1 MHKAIVII
9 CGVVA
14 SLVPLVIVIGK
25 LFTGIGA
32 IIKIAPMLGTAFTFL
47 TGPVGLVVAAIAAA
61 IAIGVALY
69 KNWDKIKAAASVLLN
84 AITNVFAKI
93 KTAITGPMAAARD
106 FVKKVIDKIKS
117 FFNFKVK
124 LPHIK
129 LPHFSIR
136 PRGWKLG
143 DLLEGSIPH
152 LGIEWYAKGGIFNSP
167 SVIGVGEK
175 GPEAVLPIEK
185 LQGMMA
191 TMADDIVNGMTT
203 GMRLAGTGEQTVLES
218 GEKINAVI
226 GDGAGVLSLTAI
238 VCSIVFMLLLVFINK
253 KLQWKWL
260 ESFAMPLAM
269 ILSMVV
275 IVLLNTYA
283 PSLAAIEWRY

>member
-1 MHKAIVII
+1 MNAAKEAGYELGNTVLPLITPLLEKLAEKIKAAAEWWGNLSPGMQKAIVII
-9 CGVVA
+9 GGVVA
-14 SLVPLVIVIGK
+14 AIGPLVIVIGK

-84 AITNVFAKI
+84 AIKNVFAKI

-106 FVKKVIDKIKS
+106 FVKKVVDKIKS

-203 GMRLAGTGEQTVLES
+203 GMRLAGTGEQIISIPIYLYPSGPKMGEETV
-218 GEKINAVI
+218 KIY
-226 GDGAGVLSLTAI
+226 DKY
-238 VCSIVFMLLLVFINK
+238 K
-253 KLQWKWL
+253 K
-260 ESFAMPLAM
+260 
-269 ILSMVV
+269 ILG
-275 IVLLNTYA
+275 
-283 PSLAAIEWRY
+283 